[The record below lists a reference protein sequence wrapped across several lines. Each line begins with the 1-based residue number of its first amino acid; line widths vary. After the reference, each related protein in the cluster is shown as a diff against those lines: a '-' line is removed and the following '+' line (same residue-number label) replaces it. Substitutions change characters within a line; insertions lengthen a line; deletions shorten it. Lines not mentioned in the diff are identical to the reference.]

1 MLSPM
6 TPSGAS
12 KPRQEPAPLT
22 LLTGSEPLLLSR
34 AVARVVAQ
42 ARAIDPQVERRD
54 VDAQVSG
61 AGGDLLTALSPS
73 LFGGAAVVVVSGLA
87 DADESLS
94 SVLSAGVVDLPPE
107 TWVVAL
113 HSGERNKRALADLRS
128 LVVPGGIEEVA
139 CARVKAGRPTRELL
153 EQEARRARRRI
164 TSDGLD
170 ALVMA
175 IGSDI
180 GLLVGALEQLFAD
193 NAEDP
198 IDAADV
204 TATFAG
210 VAQVSGFQLA
220 DAVWDGKATVALER
234 LRWGLGS
241 QTMTGAGAVG
251 SLASGLR
258 AMVKVGGAPRG
269 MSEADVARLAGVPPF
284 KVRALRAAAA
294 TWEPARLAD
303 AVRHL
308 AEVDAQIKG
317 GLRPGESLEPA
328 QKVRALEAFI
338 VESAG
343 LQERPHSRSRGGSS
357 ARG

>member
-6 TPSGAS
+6 TPSGTS
-12 KPRQEPAPLT
+12 KPLQEPALLT
-22 LLTGSEPLLLSR
+22 LLTGSEPFLLSR
-34 AVARVVAQ
+34 AVARVVAL

-54 VDAQVSG
+54 VDAQEPG
-61 AGGDLLTALSPS
+61 AAGDLLTALSPS

-87 DADESLS
+87 DAEESVS

-139 CARVKAGRPTRELL
+139 CARVKAGGPTRQLL

-164 TSDGLD
+164 TADGLD

-220 DAVWDGKATVALER
+220 DAVWEGQSLVALER
-234 LRWGLGS
+234 LRWGLNS
-241 QTMTGAGAVG
+241 KTMTGAGAVG
-251 SLASGLR
+251 SLAYGLR
-258 AMVKVGGAPRG
+258 AMAKVGGTPRG
-269 MSEADVARLAGVPPF
+269 MSNVDVARLAGVAPF
-284 KVRALRAAAA
+284 KVPALRAAAA
-294 TWEPARLAD
+294 TWEPGRLAD
-303 AVRHL
+303 AVRRL

-338 VESAG
+338 IESAG
-343 LQERPHSRSRGGSS
+343 LQERSHSPSSGRSP